1 MAYATITDY
10 EMRNGTVDP
19 EHVQL
24 VETLLGDAATMLDG
38 MVEVDEG
45 DAHQAE
51 VLKIVSCNMVSRR
64 MEADLSGVDQMS
76 YTMGPFAQSAH
87 FVSPGGDM
95 WLTKGEKRMLGIGGF
110 AVGTIRP
117 WVRGGF
123 RACP

>member
-10 EMRNGTVDP
+10 EMRNGTVEP

-38 MVEVDEG
+38 LVEIVEG
-45 DAHQAE
+45 DEHQAE

-64 MEADLSGVDQMS
+64 MAADTAGVDQVS

-87 FVSPGGDM
+87 YANPGGDM
-95 WLTKGEKRMLGIGGF
+95 WLTKREREMLGIGGF
-110 AVGTIRP
+110 KVGTIRP
-117 WVRGGF
+117 YVGGVC
-123 RACP
+123 RA